1 LGLGFGS
8 IEADTWLVDQHGAPR
23 LMVGHVPV
31 DLERHRTLQTVYLD
45 PILEILEERNADRLP
60 NETWVGLLK
69 DDPTADIQLVID
81 FVRLY

>member
-1 LGLGFGS
+1 
-8 IEADTWLVDQHGAPR
+8 
-23 LMVGHVPV
+23 MVGHVPV

-45 PILEILEERNADRLP
+45 PILKILEERNADRLP

-81 FVRLY
+81 FVRLH